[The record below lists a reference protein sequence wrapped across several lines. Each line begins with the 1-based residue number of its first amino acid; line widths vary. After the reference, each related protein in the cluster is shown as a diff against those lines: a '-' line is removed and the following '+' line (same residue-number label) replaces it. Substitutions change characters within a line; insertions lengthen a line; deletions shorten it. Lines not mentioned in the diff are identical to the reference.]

1 MLRYRLG
8 VVNVVKGTAAVLCGT
23 VALEFREA
31 ALIPELH
38 CEADDGAALLLQ
50 ESGDS
55 GGVDA
60 TGHSYSDEAALC
72 FGALGQGVELYGC
85 IHAESIIANG
95 VAFCL
100 RRTL

>member
-1 MLRYRLG
+1 VRG
-8 VVNVVKGTAAVLCGT
+8 I
-23 VALEFREA
+23 ALEFGEA
-31 ALIPELH
+31 ALVPELH

-55 GGVDA
+55 GGVDTA
-60 TGHSYSDEAALC
+60 GHSYSDEAALG
-72 FGALGQGVELYGC
+72 FRAFGQGVELYGC